1 MKFLIKEIKS
11 KEGVVHFRRWR
22 LLSLP
27 WFSIY
32 IHGIYKED
40 LDKNLHDH
48 PWNIFTLILY
58 GGYYE
63 KTRKK
68 TVLRKPGNYAYRKA
82 NKPHKIEKLYKPI
95 TYTLAIVGPRKRT
108 WGYQLEG
115 GWWIDNKAYRKIK
128 TNEKI

>member
-1 MKFLIKEIKS
+1 MKLLVKEIKS

-40 LDKNLHDH
+40 LDEHLHDH
-48 PWNIFTLILY
+48 PWDIFTLILY

-63 KTRKK
+63 QTKK
-68 TVLRKPGNYAYRKA
+68 KVVLRKPFNFKYSEAH
-82 NKPHKIEKLYKPI
+82 KPHKIKELYKPI
-95 TYTLAIVGPRKRT
+95 TYSLAIVGKKRRT
-108 WGYQLEG
+108 WGYYTEN
-115 GWWIDNKAYRKIK
+115 GWWVDHKSYRSQK
-128 TNEKI
+128 NN